1 MDKLQISKETFYE
14 GLNEAQTKV
23 ADALNRLN
31 LKDKLENFLLV
42 EQEKQRREEYI
53 SGHPY
58 WLTID
63 PANFCT
69 LRCPF
74 CPTGQGRGSRT
85 NGLLSWDNFRKVM
98 DELGPYLIHID
109 FCNWGEPLLN
119 KDIYKMVQ
127 YAKQYGI
134 DTKIDSNLNHF
145 SAQDAEDMI
154 LSGLDKLIVSLDGT
168 TPETYSKYRIGG
180 DFNKVMAHLKLLL
193 KKRKELDKT
202 NPYISWQFL
211 VFRHNEHEIEEV
223 KRMGRDMG
231 VDHIGITKAF
241 IGNKDWIPV
250 NDEYSYYKKQEI
262 EGEFTSEHFKPPQE
276 KLCNWPWDAIV
287 INPNGSVSACC
298 SVEDEKDD
306 FGNIF
311 ENSFKDIWNNDKYRQ
326 ARRFIKDKLN
336 PEKEDNNICIRCRH
350 LGLINPDILSSH
362 SFFSYPSG
370 K

>member
-1 MDKLQISKETFYE
+1 MDALQISKEMFYE
-14 GLNEAQTKV
+14 GLNESQKKI
-23 ADALNRLN
+23 ADALSRLN
-31 LKDKLENFLLV
+31 LEDKLKNFLLI
-42 EQEKQRREEYI
+42 EKEKQQREECI
-53 SGHPY
+53 SGYPY

-74 CPTGQGRGSRT
+74 CPTGQGRGSRAK
-85 NGLLSWDNFRKVM
+85 GVLSWDNFKRVM
-98 DELGPYLIHID
+98 DELGTYLIHID

-119 KDIYKMVQ
+119 KDIYKMVK
-127 YAKQYGI
+127 YAKQYDI
-134 DTKIDSNLNHF
+134 DTKIDSNFNHF
-145 SAQDAEDMI
+145 SEKDAEEMI

-180 DFNKVMAHLKLLL
+180 DFHKVMAHLKVLV
-193 KKRKELDKT
+193 KKRKEMDKS

-223 KRMGRDMG
+223 KRIGKDIG

-241 IGNKDWIPV
+241 IGNKDWIPL
-250 NDEYSYYKKQEI
+250 NEEYSNYKKEEI
-262 EGEFTSEHFKPPQE
+262 KDDFTSQYFNLP
-276 KLCNWPWDAIV
+276 LDRICNWPWEAIT
-287 INPNGSVSACC
+287 INPNGSVSVCC

-311 ENSFKDIWNNDKYRQ
+311 KTSFQDIWNNDKYRQ
-326 ARRFIKDKLN
+326 ARRFIKDRIK
-336 PEKEDNNICIRCRH
+336 PEKEVSNICIGCRH
-350 LGLINPDILSSH
+350 LGLINLDILSCH
-362 SFFSYPSG
+362 SFFSYCHN